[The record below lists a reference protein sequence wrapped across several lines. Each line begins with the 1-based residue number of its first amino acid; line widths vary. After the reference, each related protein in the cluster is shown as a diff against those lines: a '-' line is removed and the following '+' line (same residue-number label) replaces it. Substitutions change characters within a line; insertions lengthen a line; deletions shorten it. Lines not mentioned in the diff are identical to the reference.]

1 MRLPKHW
8 VPLIARKI
16 VGDLLSMGLI
26 ENRIPLEKVIVYAEG
41 LIMDELMVE
50 DRVNEETREILK
62 KYADQIERGKLDYRK
77 MFELTKRKI
86 VREKGLIL

>member
-1 MRLPKHW
+1 MRIPKHW
-8 VPLIARKI
+8 VPLIAKKI
-16 VGDLLSMGLI
+16 VGDLLSRGLI
-26 ENRIPLEKVIVYAEG
+26 EAKIPVEELIADAER

-62 KYADQIERGKLDYRK
+62 KYTHEIEKGRLDYRK

-86 VREKGLIL
+86 VREKGVIL